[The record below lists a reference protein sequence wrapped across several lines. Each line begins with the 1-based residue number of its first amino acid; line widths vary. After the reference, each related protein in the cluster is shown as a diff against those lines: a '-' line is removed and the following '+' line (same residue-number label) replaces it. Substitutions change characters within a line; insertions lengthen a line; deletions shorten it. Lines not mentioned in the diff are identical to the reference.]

1 MKTTTLLLASVV
13 LLAGCRRTGP
23 LHADATE
30 APSADAAAESAA
42 DTGESAA
49 DSAIPVADAEAAADA
64 PEPGDASASAPADA
78 DTTEPPETTVTTTT
92 PPPKVFPY
100 EVDKHV
106 LDNGLTVFFVP
117 METEGLVSYWSIVRT
132 GSRDEVEDGVTGFA
146 HFFEHMMFR
155 GSENF
160 PGSAYDDLIN
170 GLGADANAYTTDDY
184 TAYHLSFV
192 NEDLPKV
199 IEAEADRF
207 QRLNYGE
214 EAFKTEAGA
223 VYGEFRKG
231 RTSPYSVL
239 FENLQATAFDKH
251 TYKHT
256 TIGFE
261 ADVERMPTQF
271 AYSKTFFQRFYRPEN
286 VVLLVTGDFDPAAT
300 LATITARYG
309 GWARGYEAPNV
320 PVEPEQTAPR
330 RVDVPFDGQT
340 LPLLAVMFKGPA
352 YDPNDRTVVA
362 GSLIGEL
369 AFGETSPL
377 YQKLVLDEQ
386 RVESLYTSF
395 DGSRDPGLWGV
406 IATVKDP
413 ADVRLV
419 ENEIFATIASLR
431 DTPVTSERLDDARS
445 RAKYGYLS
453 GLTTADAVAQALVSD
468 IALTGGVKA
477 VDEEFATLAAVTP
490 ADVQAA
496 AGRFLTPERSTVA
509 TLASRGVVI
518 PAPLPMP
525 EAADKPAPVTAPTV
539 LLPVAHEPVVSFD
552 LWFKV
557 GSQDDPPGKE
567 GLAALTGALIS
578 EGATRRR
585 SYADILAALYPMAA
599 SYSVAVDREMT
610 VARGRVHIDRL
621 DDFTK
626 LLTEALTMPAFSEA
640 DFKRLRDEAS
650 SYIKNRL
657 RYSSDEELGKATL
670 YQAIF
675 EGTPYAHIEAGT
687 VASLAAITPDDV
699 RAFWKAHYT
708 LDNVVIGLGGGYP
721 AGFPERFEGLLQEL
735 PRGEAP
741 AHPDFETP
749 SSTGRH
755 LVLVDKP
762 GPSTAISFGHPIDLL
777 RGSREF
783 YALLLATSWLGEHRN
798 SVSHLYQ
805 VIREARG
812 MNYGDYAYIQAFPN
826 GGRRT
831 MPPTGVGRHH
841 QIFEVW
847 IRPVPEDQAVF
858 ALRAALREVE
868 HFAQKG
874 LTAEQFEG
882 HRAFLEKYVL
892 HLAESTSERLGYAV
906 DDRFYGL
913 EAPGYLAELRQ
924 VLPTL
929 TLEEVNAAIAKHV
942 RPQDLTIAMVTA
954 HPALITKQITTN
966 AATPITYPAG
976 VVKPQAILDED
987 ELIASWPVGIAKEA
1001 IKVVPVDK
1009 MFERP
1014 GAPASR

>member
-1 MKTTTLLLASVV
+1 MRTTTTLFLTLLLGFCASS
-13 LLAGCRRTGP
+13 ARAEDDAP
-23 LHADATE
+23 NAPPKKAATE
-30 APSADAAAESAA
+30 KVNETNLPNGLVVHEYKLANGMQLLLVPDPSAPVFTYQVWFKVGSA
-42 DTGESAA
+42 DEKLDPRLKKTG
-49 DSAIPVADAEAAADA
+49 
-64 PEPGDASASAPADA
+64 
-78 DTTEPPETTVTTTT
+78 
-92 PPPKVFPY
+92 
-100 EVDKHV
+100 
-106 LDNGLTVFFVP
+106 L
-117 METEGLVSYWSIVRT
+117 
-132 GSRDEVEDGVTGFA
+132 A

-160 PGSAYDDLIN
+160 PGSAYDELIN

-214 EAFKTEAGA
+214 EAFKTESGA

-231 RTSPYSVL
+231 RTSPFSVL
-239 FENLQATAFDKH
+239 FENLQNTAFDEH

-286 VVLLVTGDFDPAAT
+286 VVILVTGDFDAAAT
-300 LATITARYG
+300 LETIEARYG
-309 GWARGYEAPNV
+309 GWEKGYEAPKV

-330 RVDVPFDGQT
+330 RLDVAFEGQT

-352 YDPNDRTVVA
+352 FDPTDRTMVA

-386 RVESLYTSF
+386 RVEALYASF
-395 DGSRDPGLWGV
+395 DSSRDPGLWGV
-406 IATVKDP
+406 IAMVKDP
-413 ADVRLV
+413 ADVRRV
-419 ENEIFATIASLR
+419 ESEILATVAGLR
-431 DTPVTSERLDDARS
+431 DTPVTTERLDDARA

-453 GLTTADAVAQALVSD
+453 GLTTADAVAQGLVSA
-468 IALTGGVKA
+468 IALTGGVAA
-477 VDEEFATLAAVTP
+477 VDQEFATLAQVTP
-490 ADVQAA
+490 EDVKAA
-496 AGRFLTPERSTVA
+496 ADAYLTVARSTTL
-509 TLASRGVVI
+509 TLAPKGTALPEPLPAPEKVE
-518 PAPLPMP
+518 APLPIQP
-525 EAADKPAPVTAPTV
+525 QTV
-539 LLPVAHEPVVSFD
+539 LMPVDKEPVVSLD

-599 SYSVAVDREMT
+599 SYSAAVDREMT
-610 VARGRVHIDRL
+610 VVHGRVHAEKA
-621 DDFTK
+621 DDFRV
-626 LLTEALTMPAFSEA
+626 LFAEALTMPAFNEA

-657 RYSSDEELGKATL
+657 RYSSDEELGKAAL

-675 EGTPYAHIEAGT
+675 AGTPYAHIEEGT
-687 VASLAAITPDDV
+687 VESLAAITLDDV
-699 RAFWKAHYT
+699 RAFWKRYYT
-708 LDNVVIGLGGGYP
+708 LENVVVGVGGGYP
-721 AGFPERFEGLLQEL
+721 DGFVERLEGLLQDL

-741 AHPDFETP
+741 GHPEFETP
-749 SSTGRH
+749 PSTGRH
-755 LVLVDKP
+755 LTLVEKP
-762 GPSTAISFGHPIDLL
+762 GPSTAISFGHPIDVL
-777 RGSREF
+777 RGSREY

-798 SVSHLYQ
+798 SVSHLYK

-812 MNYGDYAYIQAFPN
+812 MNYGDYAYIEAFPN
-826 GGRRT
+826 GGRRQT
-831 MPPTGVGRHH
+831 PPTGVGRHH

-868 HFAQKG
+868 RFAQDG
-874 LTAEQFEG
+874 LTEEQFEG
-882 HRAFLEKYVL
+882 HRKFLEKYAL

-913 EAPGYLAELRQ
+913 EEPGHLAELQ
-924 VLPTL
+924 KVLPTL
-929 TLEEVNAAIAKHV
+929 TLEEVNAAIRKHV
-942 RPQDLTIAMVTA
+942 RPQDLTLAMVTA

-966 AATPITYPAG
+966 AATPITYPEG
-976 VVKPQAILDED
+976 VVKPQEILDED
-987 ELIASWPVGIAKEA
+987 KLIESWPVGIAKEA
-1001 IKVVPVDK
+1001 IKVVPVDA
-1009 MFERP
+1009 MFQKP
-1014 GAPASR
+1014 GKPATK